1 MLQARLASAAVLAPV
16 VIVATWAGGLVFAA
30 MVALTAA
37 WCAIEFCGLLTRGGY
52 RPARVIIVLGALL
65 LVAAPTFPG
74 YRLGSVALGLI
85 VIGPGLYVLWRR
97 DPLREGLANWAQS
110 SLAAT
115 IVGWTLSQGIVL
127 RMASG
132 DATIFGFASSR
143 GLALALVALTCTWIS
158 DTAAYAV
165 GRMIGK
171 HPFFPAI
178 SPRKSIEGAIGG
190 IIAPLIVGMI
200 WANMLEWSLVFG
212 ALLGGVA
219 GVAAI
224 AGDLLESMLK
234 RAVGVKDAG
243 AIIPGHG
250 GLLDRVD
257 SLLLV
262 LVAVAIMTGEVW
274 P

>member
-1 MLQARLASAAVLAPV
+1 
-16 VIVATWAGGLVFAA
+16 

-37 WCAIEFCGLLTRGGY
+37 WCAIEFCGLLTHGGY
-52 RPARVIIVLGALL
+52 RPARLIVVAGAILL
-65 LVAAPTFPG
+65 IAAPAFPG
-74 YRLGSVALGLI
+74 YRIGSIALGLI

-132 DATIFGFASSR
+132 EATVFGVESSR

-165 GRMIGK
+165 GRMIGR
-171 HPFFPAI
+171 HPFFPEI
-178 SPRKSIEGAIGG
+178 SPRKSVEGAIGG
-190 IIAPLIVGMI
+190 IIAPMIVGMI
-200 WANMLEWSLVFG
+200 WANMLGIGWTLGFG
-212 ALLGGVA
+212 AFLGAIA

-262 LVAVAIMTGEVW
+262 LVAVAILTGEVW
-274 P
+274 PS